1 MEEIKAEYYTNREIS
16 WLAFNE
22 RVLEE
27 ARDESNPLYERA
39 RFLAITQSNMDEW
52 FQVRV
57 ASLYQMRHVT
67 DKADVTGLT
76 PEEQLK
82 AVLTL
87 AEQQVKAQYKLLN
100 KEILPALNKDGLT
113 VLSAKE
119 LTNQQKSELAP
130 YFHTSVFP
138 ILTPMADDQTRPFPF
153 LASESINLVVRLERS
168 GQERL
173 AIVQVPA
180 ILPRVVAIPES
191 AGQFILL
198 EELIK
203 AFIDELFLG
212 HTVKGVSSFHILRD
226 MELDVADD
234 DAPNMLAEVQQRL
247 FERERGMVIRLVHEQ
262 GMTKRVV
269 ERLAVALGISQNRLY
284 RVDGPVDLSFLS
296 EMVKFGKD
304 KDARFEPFEEYLDER
319 LSDQRIFEA
328 IAEGDILLHHPFDS
342 FQPVVNLIQQAALDQ
357 NVLAIK
363 MTLYRVSGNSPII
376 KALGAAARA
385 GKQVT
390 ALVEVKARFDEE
402 NNVHWAKELEEQG
415 VHVTYGLKGLKV
427 HAKATLIVRSE
438 GDDIKRYV
446 HLATGNYND
455 TTAHFYTDLG
465 LLTTNAELG
474 RDVASVFNVL
484 TGYSDPD
491 YFNALYMSP
500 DGIRDALIER
510 LELARK
516 AVKKGHQVKVRFK
529 ANSLSDKAMIDEIFK
544 ASADG
549 VNVEMIIRGI
559 TMMKPNVPKISER
572 VEIHSIVGRFLEHS
586 RIYIFEIDGK
596 QEVFLSSADLMSRNL
611 SRRVELMFPILD
623 EALAKRVVEI
633 FDQLWADNVKTRVL
647 QSNDGWLKI
656 NRRNTETVN
665 AQERFIDESRTK
677 IMRQREQQKLTN
689 AKSAFEPVK

>member
-1 MEEIKAEYYTNREIS
+1 
-16 WLAFNE
+16 
-22 RVLEE
+22 
-27 ARDESNPLYERA
+27 
-39 RFLAITQSNMDEW
+39 
-52 FQVRV
+52 
-57 ASLYQMRHVT
+57 
-67 DKADVTGLT
+67 
-76 PEEQLK
+76 
-82 AVLTL
+82 
-87 AEQQVKAQYKLLN
+87 
-100 KEILPALNKDGLT
+100 
-113 VLSAKE
+113 
-119 LTNQQKSELAP
+119 
-130 YFHTSVFP
+130 
-138 ILTPMADDQTRPFPF
+138 
-153 LASESINLVVRLERS
+153 
-168 GQERL
+168 
-173 AIVQVPA
+173 
-180 ILPRVVAIPES
+180 
-191 AGQFILL
+191 
-198 EELIK
+198 
-203 AFIDELFLG
+203 
-212 HTVKGVSSFHILRD
+212 
-226 MELDVADD
+226 
-234 DAPNMLAEVQQRL
+234 
-247 FERERGMVIRLVHEQ
+247 MVIRLVHEQ

-296 EMVKFGKD
+296 ELVKFGKD

-516 AVKKGHQVKVRFK
+516 AVKKGQQVKVRFK